1 MAPEQQGTP
10 LKEYRVVNEDDP
22 NHTFLVEASSYEDAA
37 HEALTCLGW
46 FVAVRDDEPPD
57 DER

>member
-1 MAPEQQGTP
+1 MASGQQSSS

-22 NHTFLVEASSYEDAA
+22 NHFFIVEASSYEDAA

-46 FVAVRDDEPPD
+46 FVAVRDDESPN
-57 DER
+57 E

>member
-1 MAPEQQGTP
+1 MASDQQGSS

-22 NHTFLVEASSYEDAA
+22 NDVFLVEASSYEDAA

-46 FVAVRDDEPPD
+46 FVAVRDDEPLD
-57 DER
+57 K

>member
-1 MAPEQQGTP
+1 MASGQQSSS

-22 NHTFLVEASSYEDAA
+22 NHVFIVEASSYEDAA

-46 FVAVRDDEPPD
+46 FVAIRDDESPN
-57 DER
+57 E